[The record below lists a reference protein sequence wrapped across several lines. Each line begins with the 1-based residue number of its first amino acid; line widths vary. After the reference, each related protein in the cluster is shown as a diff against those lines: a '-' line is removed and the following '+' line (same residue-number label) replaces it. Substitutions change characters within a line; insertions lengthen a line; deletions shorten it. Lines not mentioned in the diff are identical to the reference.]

1 MSTTPPNPPEND
13 IVRLMITVDFIKRD
27 LDELRERVREEFV
40 SAREYRALTDLVQE
54 LRKSMV
60 ESLVETRRQFSD
72 TLGEARRGL
81 AEDMAGLKKTLEEKY
96 VTKDEHTPVKQLAF
110 GAVGIILTAVVVA
123 LVALVMK

>member
-1 MSTTPPNPPEND
+1 MSSPQTPPEND

-60 ESLVETRRQFSD
+60 ESLVETRKQFNETLTD
-72 TLGEARRGL
+72 TRRTL
-81 AEDMAGLKKTLEEKY
+81 AEEIGSLRKTVEEKY
-96 VTKDEHTPVKQLAF
+96 VTKEEHTPVKSLAF

-123 LVALVMK
+123 LVALVMR